1 MRYETPEPS
10 LAPKEPKVMHYCTIC
25 GGEIYEGEEYYHLRT
40 WNPAFRL
47 LCICKDCMRSAS
59 RVAGEDD

>member
-10 LAPKEPKVMHYCTIC
+10 LTPKEPRVLHYCTFC

-59 RVAGEDD
+59 RVAGEED

>member
-1 MRYETPEPS
+1 MSYETPEPS
-10 LAPKEPKVMHYCTIC
+10 LAPKEPRVMHYCTCC
-25 GGEIYEGEEYYHLRT
+25 GGEIYEGEEYYHLKT

>member
-1 MRYETPEPS
+1 MSYLPEPS
-10 LAPKEPKVMHYCTIC
+10 LTPKEPKVVHYCALC

-40 WNPAFRL
+40 WNPSFRL
-47 LCICKDCMRSAS
+47 LCICKDCMRSAC